1 MARMAVLFFLLIG
14 LAAPVQAQT
23 KIFTYFSADLRD
35 GWDGE
40 ENVGFTG
47 EKGNEYMLVF
57 KKHDDTGENIKGVV
71 SLFLLPPLPHGP
83 AEIAG
88 KLASMQEGS
97 TTPHQEGN
105 FWTFSGE
112 PRTQGFKAPAVTWVN
127 ATSKH
132 TLVVI
137 VQDPEQLGGKEL
149 FASLKGLTPE
159 AEEAL
164 GR

>member
-1 MARMAVLFFLLIG
+1 
-14 LAAPVQAQT
+14 
-23 KIFTYFSADLRD
+23 

-40 ENVGFTG
+40 ETSGFTG

-57 KKHDDTGENIKGVV
+57 KKHDEAGENIKGVV
-71 SLFLLPPLPHGP
+71 SVFLLPPLRDSP

-88 KLASMQEGS
+88 KLASMQENS
-97 TTPHQEGN
+97 TTPCQEGN

-112 PRTQGFKAPAVTWVN
+112 PRTQGFKAPAVTRVN
-127 ATSKH
+127 ATPKH
-132 TLVVI
+132 VLIII
-137 VQDPEQLGGKEL
+137 VQDPEHLGGDKL

-159 AEEAL
+159 SREAL